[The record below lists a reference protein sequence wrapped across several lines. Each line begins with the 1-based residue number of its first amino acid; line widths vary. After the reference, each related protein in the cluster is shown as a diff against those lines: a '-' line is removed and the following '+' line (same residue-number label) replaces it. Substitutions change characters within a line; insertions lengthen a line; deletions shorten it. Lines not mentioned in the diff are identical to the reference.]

1 NIEAVKTLGQVGHA
15 SQHAVTLVRPR
26 NGKPHA
32 AHVIPREVVE
42 GQILVDGLD
51 PPSYG
56 GLRTVLG
63 PRRSLQQLRRDGRPV
78 RVDGADLGGR
88 RAAVGTE
95 VNPLFPA
102 RSITHRMIR
111 RSLTR

>member
-1 NIEAVKTLGQVGHA
+1 TRFSRDWSSDVCSSDLAVKTLGQVGHA

-63 PRRSLQQLRRDGRPV
+63 PRRSLQQLRSE
-78 RVDGADLGGR
+78 AR
-88 RAAVGTE
+88 RAGKAERYSET
-95 VNPLFPA
+95 
-102 RSITHRMIR
+102 
-111 RSLTR
+111 